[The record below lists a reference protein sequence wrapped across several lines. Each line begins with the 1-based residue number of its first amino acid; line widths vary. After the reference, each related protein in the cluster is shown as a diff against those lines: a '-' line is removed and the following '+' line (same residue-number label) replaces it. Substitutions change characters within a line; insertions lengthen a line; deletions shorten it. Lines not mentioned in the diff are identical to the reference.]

1 MGKSPTM
8 KEEKKKQMVQMKS
21 SSKGIPKT
29 PAKKGSKPM
38 ERKERGDTQMGVKAH
53 GAGLAA
59 TL

>member
-1 MGKSPTM
+1 M